1 MNRHLHK
8 LRNGAAMLLSAML
21 LVCLGPAVFAETTHD
36 IAQGNVNFGAGDCT
50 GGCPGHVITG
60 TCDATMAW
68 NRHKIEISGGTHT
81 VILRDCHLLTPGAT
95 ASALDVRNGAHV
107 TLVLEGENELH
118 GRGDHPAIW
127 VEAGSSLTI
136 QGTGSLSAYA
146 HGGSSSTGAA
156 GIGGAYEGT
165 AWENGHDFGDI
176 TINSGNVYAQGT
188 GGGAGIGSGYKVGS
202 GAASGNI
209 TINGGWV
216 RAIGGNAGLSS
227 GAGIGSGENVDYNG
241 TVTVN
246 GGVVYAVGGN
256 DALSIGGGGRGV
268 GDSDNGTFATG
279 ADGNAVIVAPQGIG
293 HVADYANWNGIFVSY
308 QGGETT
314 ATVGSDGVVHVND
327 SAANIQVWGNPV
339 LDYDL
344 AVDAGTTL
352 RVVKNDRN
360 GAPASLTV
368 AAGHSLANSG
378 QVRVDEGSK
387 VVLQE
392 GANALNNTNELWLDG
407 GVVELWGGP
416 AQAQGA
422 GRVLGTGQVRIP
434 LTVDMIQDIQD
445 QVYTG
450 NPITPAVSVNPRTM
464 WDFTANYANAVD
476 YTVTGYSNNIHVGTA
491 TANVAPVAGGQL
503 LDKGTVGKSFQIVPA
518 SYTMAVT
525 NTLTVR
531 EGEAD
536 LLTKLNALVST
547 SPQDVLAQGT
557 MSWTYN
563 GVPVAA
569 DTLAAQA
576 AGGPYV
582 VNWTFTLNTGNYT
595 PASQSGTVNV
605 WIVAKDIPQIRL
617 DNRNVSKTY
626 GDAPVGAD
634 AFGITILESD
644 GQTPVANPGA
654 ITLSVQNDSVVQ
666 TDASGNLAIRNKG
679 TAVVTITVAE
689 TDTHAQQTTTAYLT
703 VAPAQLS
710 LGTIAAVDRPYAGAN
725 ARSVQLKCVEHDQL
739 LGESYTLSEAHGAVY
754 GDVLHL
760 QAVGTMQNAAAGQN
774 KPVTITTWQL
784 TGDKAG
790 NYILPAAPSG
800 LTVNITKLQ
809 ATAKNGTLTV
819 ANELPKTYT
828 FDLTQLYEALP
839 EHYYL
844 GAAEYTVTLNDP
856 DHVVQSYQTLNDM
869 LVIRV
874 NSIPAGK
881 TGEVGRFQ
889 VKTASTNYQ
898 DFTADIVLN
907 ARDEELGSITVSNQV
922 AGSGADR
929 NLAFRYT
936 VQLKDQSGAP
946 YTGTVSYS
954 GNGTVEGGKNG
965 LVRPDAEGRLAVT
978 LAHGQSLKLAGS
990 LTQDKGIVYSVVQ
1003 AAQEGY
1009 TVSTVLHDGTSD
1021 VPGTQYAVNGKLDQG
1036 GVSNVSI
1043 AYTNTKQ
1050 AGQSGGN
1057 TSAGQKPN
1065 PKTGA

>member
-1 MNRHLHK
+1 MNWMKKAVASAL
-8 LRNGAAMLLSAML
+8 AAGMLAGFL
-21 LVCLGPAVFAETTHD
+21 PAVSFAETTHN
-36 IAQGNVNFGAGDCT
+36 IEQEGVSLGADDCT
-50 GGCPGHVITG
+50 GGCQGHVVTG

-68 NRHKIEISGGTHT
+68 KRHKIDIDGGTHT
-81 VILRDCHLLTPGAT
+81 IILRGCSIMTPGAGGVVHT
-95 ASALDVRNGAHV
+95 ASSALDVHNGATV
-107 TLVLEGENELH
+107 TLVLEDENELH
-118 GRGDHPAIW
+118 GDTNHPAIW
-127 VEAGSSLTI
+127 VEPGSTLTIEGTGALNAYAGGGTLSTGSAAIGSS
-136 QGTGSLSAYA
+136 Y
-146 HGGSSSTGAA
+146 GAN
-156 GIGGAYEGT
+156 T
-165 AWENGHDFGDI
+165 NFGDI
-176 TINSGNVYAQGT
+176 VIHSGTVYAEGS
-188 GGGAGIGSGYKVGS
+188 GGGAGIGGGYQLGTGS
-202 GAASGNI
+202 TSGNI
-209 TINGGWV
+209 TITGGWV
-216 RAIGGNAGLSS
+216 RAFGGKAGASS
-227 GAGIGSGENVDYNG
+227 GAGIGSGENADYTG
-241 TVTVN
+241 TVTIS
-246 GGVVYAVGGN
+246 GGVVYAVGG
-256 DALSIGGGGRGV
+256 DDDSLSIGAGGRGV
-268 GDSDNGTFATG
+268 GSSGSGTFTTG
-279 ADGNAVIVAPQGIG
+279 TGGNAVIVAPQGIG
-293 HVADYANWNGIFVSY
+293 HVAGYADWDGIFVSY
-308 QGGETT
+308 NGQQGT
-314 ATVGSDGVVHVND
+314 ATVGADGVVHLND
-327 SAANIQVWGNPV
+327 SKANIQVWGQPV

-352 RVVKNDRN
+352 HVVKNDRN

-368 AAGHSLANSG
+368 AAGHTLSNSG

-450 NPITPAVSVNPRTM
+450 NQITPAVSVKPQTM
-464 WDFTANYANAVD
+464 WDFTANYANAAD

-547 SPQDVLAQGT
+547 NPQDVLAQGT

-576 AGGPYV
+576 LGGPYA

-617 DNRNVSKTY
+617 DHQNVSKTY

-654 ITLSVQNDSVVQ
+654 IILSVQNDSVVQ
-666 TDASGNLAIRNKG
+666 TDASGNLAIRNQG

-954 GNGTVEGGKNG
+954 GSGAVAGGQNG

-978 LAHGQSLKLAGS
+978 LAHGQSLKLTGS

>member
-1 MNRHLHK
+1 MNWMKKAVASVL
-8 LRNGAAMLLSAML
+8 AAGMLAGFL
-21 LVCLGPAVFAETTHD
+21 PAVSFAETTHNIEQEGVSLD
-36 IAQGNVNFGAGDCT
+36 AGDCT
-50 GGCPGHVITG
+50 GGCQGHVVTG

-68 NRHKIEISGGTHT
+68 NRHKIDIDGGTHT
-81 VILRDCHLLTPGAT
+81 IILRGCSIMTPGSGGVVHT
-95 ASALDVRNGAHV
+95 ASSALDVHNGANV

-118 GRGDHPAIW
+118 GDTNHPAIW
-127 VEAGSSLTI
+127 VEPGSTLTIEGTGALNAYAGSGTLS
-136 QGTGSLSAYA
+136 TGSAAIGSAY
-146 HGGSSSTGAA
+146 
-156 GIGGAYEGT
+156 GT
-165 AWENGHDFGDI
+165 NTNFGDI
-176 TINSGNVYAQGT
+176 TIQSGTVYAEGS
-188 GGGAGIGSGYKVGS
+188 GGGAGIGGGYQLGTGS
-202 GAASGNI
+202 TSGNI
-209 TINGGWV
+209 TITGGWV
-216 RAIGGNAGLSS
+216 RAFGGKAGASS
-227 GAGIGSGENVDYNG
+227 GAGIGSGENADYTG
-241 TVTVN
+241 TVTIS
-246 GGVVYAVGGN
+246 GGVVYAVGG
-256 DALSIGGGGRGV
+256 DDDSLSIGAGGRGV
-268 GDSDNGTFATG
+268 GSSGSGTFTTG
-279 ADGNAVIVAPQGIG
+279 TDGNAVIVAPQGIG
-293 HVADYANWNGIFVSY
+293 HVAGYADWDGIFVSY
-308 QGGETT
+308 DGQQGT
-314 ATVGSDGVVHVND
+314 ATVGADGVVHLND
-327 SAANIQVWGNPV
+327 STANIQVWGQPV
-339 LDYDL
+339 LNYDL
-344 AVDAGTTL
+344 AVGAGTTL
-352 RVVKNDRN
+352 RVIKNDRN
-360 GAPASLTV
+360 SAPATLTV
-368 AAGHSLANSG
+368 SAGHTLENHG
-378 QVRVDEGSK
+378 EVRVDEGSK
-387 VVLQE
+387 MVLEE
-392 GANALNNTNELWLDG
+392 GAGALNNAGTLWLDS
-407 GVVELWGGP
+407 GVIELWGGP
-416 AQAQGA
+416 AQAQGQ

-450 NPITPAVSVNPRTM
+450 NPITPAVSVKPQTM
-464 WDFTANYANAVD
+464 WDFTANYANAAD

-547 SPQDVLAQGT
+547 NPQDVLAQGT

-576 AGGPYV
+576 IGGPYV

-666 TDASGNLAIRNKG
+666 TDASGNLAIRNQG

-828 FDLTQLYEALP
+828 FDLTQLYAALP

-954 GNGTVEGGKNG
+954 GSGAVAGGQNG

-978 LAHGQSLKLAGS
+978 LAHGQSLKLTGS